1 MSLGSFF
8 FGRKSSDSE
17 PKKIASYDTDSYKK
31 TGRADRM
38 KQIFS
43 GDEKMT
49 ELAQVVEGIMGSR
62 ELLFEVA
69 DFILILDASG
79 SMWDEYRDG
88 KVQDIVNR
96 AAVLGL
102 QFDDNESISAY
113 AYATSPTRLPSLT
126 ASNYRSYVKDVTN
139 NLRGSTIVS
148 GIGYEND
155 EPLIMRMVID
165 DVKAQL
171 KPGTRV
177 RPRYVF
183 FLTDGG
189 VDERKSRLIENLII
203 ESSELPIFWEFVG
216 LGDQN
221 YGALTRFDDLK
232 GRKVDNSDFF
242 KIDDY
247 RRLSVEEFFGLML
260 TEYPEW
266 QKKARAAG
274 II

>member
-1 MSLGSFF
+1 MGLGSFF
-8 FGRKSSDSE
+8 FGRKSSDSDS
-17 PKKIASYDTDSYKK
+17 KTIAAYDPDSYKK
-31 TGRADRM
+31 TGRADRV
-38 KQIFS
+38 KAIFS

-49 ELAQVVEGIMGSR
+49 ELAEVVERIMGSR
-62 ELLFEVA
+62 ELIFEVA

-79 SMWDEYRDG
+79 SMWNEYRQG

-113 AYATSPTRLPSLT
+113 GYASSPKRLPALT
-126 ASNYRSYVKDVTN
+126 AANYRSYVKDVTN
-139 NLRGSTIVS
+139 NLRGSTIMA
-148 GIGYEND
+148 GIGNEND
-155 EPLIMRMVID
+155 EPLIMQMVID

-171 KPGTRV
+171 KANSRV

-189 VDERKSRLIENLII
+189 IDESKSRRIERLII
-203 ESSELPIFWEFVG
+203 ESSELPIFWQFVG

-221 YGALTRFDDLK
+221 YGALARFDDLE
-232 GRKVDNSDFF
+232 GRRVDNSDFF

-260 TEYPEW
+260 TEYPGW
-266 QKKARAAG
+266 QKKARATG